1 MRELCPHMNDE
12 MIANRN
18 RGKTCGKRLIKL
30 RKQLL
35 ITKKLLLILILEPIL
50 HPQSSSLSTRTV
62 LITLLLSAA
71 TQLVSLAGQGRIKPE
86 KFEMCCSQACKII
99 RT

>member
-1 MRELCPHMNDE
+1 MWQKAEN
-12 MIANRN
+12 
-18 RGKTCGKRLIKL
+18 KSKKL
-30 RKQLL
+30 TDGQQM
-35 ITKKLLLILILEPIL
+35 KLLLILLEPIL

-86 KFEMCCSQACKII
+86 KFEIVVVKVIRLEHII
-99 RT
+99 ALSNFNK

>member
-1 MRELCPHMNDE
+1 MWQKAEN
-12 MIANRN
+12 
-18 RGKTCGKRLIKL
+18 KSKKL
-30 RKQLL
+30 TDGQQM
-35 ITKKLLLILILEPIL
+35 KLLLILLEPIL

>member
-1 MRELCPHMNDE
+1 MWQKAEN
-12 MIANRN
+12 
-18 RGKTCGKRLIKL
+18 KSKKL
-30 RKQLL
+30 TDGQQM
-35 ITKKLLLILILEPIL
+35 KLLLILLEPIL

-86 KFEMCCSQACKII
+86 KFEIVVVKVI
-99 RT
+99 RLEQSL

>member
-1 MRELCPHMNDE
+1 MWQKAEN
-12 MIANRN
+12 
-18 RGKTCGKRLIKL
+18 KSKKL
-30 RKQLL
+30 TDGQQM
-35 ITKKLLLILILEPIL
+35 KLLLILLEPIL

-86 KFEMCCSQACKII
+86 KFEIVVVKVI
-99 RT
+99 RLEHSIALSNFNK

>member
-1 MRELCPHMNDE
+1 MWQKAEN
-12 MIANRN
+12 
-18 RGKTCGKRLIKL
+18 KSKKL
-30 RKQLL
+30 TDGQQM
-35 ITKKLLLILILEPIL
+35 KLLLILLEPIL

-86 KFEMCCSQACKII
+86 KLEIVVVKVI
-99 RT
+99 RLEHSIALSNFNK